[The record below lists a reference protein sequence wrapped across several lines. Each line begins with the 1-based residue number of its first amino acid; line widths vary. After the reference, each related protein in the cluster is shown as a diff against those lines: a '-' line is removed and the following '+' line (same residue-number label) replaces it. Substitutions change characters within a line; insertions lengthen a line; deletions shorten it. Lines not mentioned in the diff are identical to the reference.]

1 MKNNN
6 SSKVSIVKV
15 VGRKSKG
22 GKKETSLIRAAE
34 KPTSFG
40 SLQSAVF
47 FGFGFPDR
55 LKCTLKYRSIGMSFS
70 GVSPAAQ
77 VFRMNSLFDPDLTNA
92 GHQPQEF
99 DQLSAVYGQYCVVGS
114 VLKAEVQCNANVD
127 FDGVACYC
135 DANTSANTVQTLGE
149 GRWALTKVFGE
160 SQGIGSKNFHLPPV
174 AHSVI
179 QGQRELESD
188 PNNYCAVSTNPT
200 DVVFGIHKYEAS
212 DGVASMACLVSFTL
226 EFQCIFKEK
235 TDNTS
240 SLMRIKEQKRNYIK
254 YLEQKEVSSKGTGL
268 LVERLKQL
276 KSEL

>member
-1 MKNNN
+1 M
-6 SSKVSIVKV
+6 SSKISNKSAVAK
-15 VGRKSKG
+15 RKTAKRG
-22 GKKETSLIRAAE
+22 NQNKETSLITAANR
-34 KPTSFG
+34 PSSFG
-40 SLQSAVF
+40 SLRSAVF
-47 FGFGFPDR
+47 MGFGFPDR
-55 LKCTLKYRSIGMSFS
+55 LKCTLKYRSIGMAFS

-135 DANTSANTVQTLGE
+135 DANTSSNTVQTLGE

-179 QGQRELESD
+179 QGQKELESD

-212 DGVASMACLVSFTL
+212 DGVASMAALVSFTL

-240 SLMRIKEQKRNYIK
+240 SLMRIKERRLEYIK
-254 YLEQKEVSSKGTGL
+254 YLEAKEVSSKEIVTKL
-268 LVERLKQL
+268 ERLKQL
-276 KSEL
+276 KSQL